1 VTVTALAGLQLLNTS
16 KLTIKAKFV
25 LIISMS
31 LNLAGKKFL
40 VTGAGRGIGRAIA
53 ETLNKQGSIVYALNR
68 SKEPLDS
75 LVQQCPGIK
84 PIQADMRN
92 WDEIRDKLKDLKPLD
107 GLVNNAGKVNFITQS
122 ALDYPRESIAEYVDV
137 QIYGMINTIQI
148 VGSTMVKAGKPG
160 SIVNLSSTLGHRALR
175 GILPYCVTKA
185 AVEMITKQFAVE
197 LGVHNIRVNS
207 VNPTWVRTEY
217 FESRIGEGFNL
228 DKMVAEINPRGR
240 MCELM
245 ESVWPVLY
253 LLSDLSSFVS
263 GTFNLIDGAMLSTL
277 TLPGEYETDLNQS
290 VGGGKRAK

>member
-1 VTVTALAGLQLLNTS
+1 
-16 KLTIKAKFV
+16 
-25 LIISMS
+25 MS

-92 WDEIRDKLKDLKPLD
+92 WDEIRDKLKDLEPLD

-122 ALDYPRESIAEYVDV
+122 ALDYPREAIAEYVDV

-148 VGSTMVKAGKPG
+148 VGSKMVKAGKPG
-160 SIVNLSSTLGHRALR
+160 SIVNLSSILGHRALP
-175 GILPYCVTKA
+175 GVLPYCVTKA
-185 AVEMITKQFAVE
+185 AVDMITKQFAAE

-217 FESRIGEGFNL
+217 FESRIDEGFNL
-228 DKMVAEINPRGR
+228 DKMVEEITPRGR

-263 GTFNLIDGAMLSTL
+263 GTFNIIDGAMLPTISL
-277 TLPGEYETDLNQS
+277 RGEYETDLDQS
-290 VGGGKRAK
+290 VGGGKHAK

>member
-1 VTVTALAGLQLLNTS
+1 
-16 KLTIKAKFV
+16 
-25 LIISMS
+25 MS
-31 LNLAGKKFL
+31 LNLAGKKIL

-53 ETLNKQGSIVYALNR
+53 ETLKKQGSIVYALNR

-92 WDEIRDKLKDLKPLD
+92 WDEIRDKLKDLEPLD

-175 GILPYCVTKA
+175 GILPYCVTKL
-185 AVEMITKQFAVE
+185 AVDMITKQFAAE

-217 FESRIGEGFNL
+217 FESRIDEGFNL

-277 TLPGEYETDLNQS
+277 TLPGKYETDLNQS